1 MLIWCAKM
9 ESVLLF
15 SARLLLIH
23 YFHLN
28 GQFYHQ
34 QSVAICLSFTD
45 KYHHFDFELVFSDF
59 DVLVF
64 VVIILML

>member
-1 MLIWCAKM
+1 M

-45 KYHHFDFELVFSDF
+45 KYLHFDFELVFSDF
-59 DVLVF
+59 VLVF